1 MNILIIGSA
10 GGIGSQLLKDLSG
23 DSSHNLLVGY
33 HNKKIDTKYEVVSLD
48 ASKFEEVENFVNR
61 GLQKFGNVDAIINL
75 AGNLILKPAHLSSEE
90 EFYETIDINL
100 KSSFGVVRAAG
111 KLLKNCSIILMSTAA
126 ASIGLSN
133 HELISSAKSGVEG
146 LAKSAAKTYSRKNIR
161 VNTVSPGLVNTPLS
175 KKITENPIIL
185 KASIKMLA
193 LDRIGKPKQISN
205 MINFLINQEN
215 DWITGQNFILDGG
228 LSSTK

>member
-1 MNILIIGSA
+1 MNVLIIGAA
-10 GGIGSQLLKDLSG
+10 GGIGSQVLKDLSE
-23 DSSHNLLVGY
+23 DPSHNLLVGY
-33 HNKKIDTKYEVVSLD
+33 HHMKIDTKHETVSLD
-48 ASKFEEVENFVNR
+48 ASKFEEVDNFVNR
-61 GLQKFGNVDAIINL
+61 GIEKFGNVDAIINL

-90 EFYETIDINL
+90 EFCETIDINL

-111 KLLKNCSIILMSTAA
+111 KLLKDCSVILLSTAA

-161 VNTVSPGLVNTPLS
+161 VNTVSPGLVDTPLS

-193 LDRIGKPKQISN
+193 LNKIGKPKQISN
-205 MINFLINQEN
+205 MINFLINPEN
-215 DWITGQNFILDGG
+215 DWITGQNFIVDGG